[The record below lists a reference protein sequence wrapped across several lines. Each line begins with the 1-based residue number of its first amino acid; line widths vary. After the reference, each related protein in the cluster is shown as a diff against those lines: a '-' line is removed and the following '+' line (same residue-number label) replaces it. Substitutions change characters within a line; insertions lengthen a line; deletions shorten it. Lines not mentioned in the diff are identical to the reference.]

1 MISTEQPTHSE
12 FDESERQK
20 ESLLGFVN
28 IDLIMLFSHYSNY
41 EINGFFHIFKSPG
54 GNSDSVG

>member
-1 MISTEQPTHSE
+1 M
-12 FDESERQK
+12 
-20 ESLLGFVN
+20 N

-54 GNSDSVG
+54 GDSDSVGQVCLSMTFEKSLGAERKQRESLEES